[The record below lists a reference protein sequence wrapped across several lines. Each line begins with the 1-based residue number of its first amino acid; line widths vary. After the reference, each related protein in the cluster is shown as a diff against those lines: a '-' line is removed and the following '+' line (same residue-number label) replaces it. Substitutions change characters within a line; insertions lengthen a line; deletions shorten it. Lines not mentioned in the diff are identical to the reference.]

1 MQFRS
6 DSFTLD
12 LIIQLSLKKGAVVG
26 RRDVASL
33 PGGSARTLPTVPQRW
48 YGLCVCLCVCV
59 CVFVCVCAGY
69 DNLGLPPPSFSPYL
83 DTGATCLR
91 IFFRSADPFEE
102 HVGSW
107 YVNNTTHEPVLAV
120 RDHHCNGMRILHG
133 GCLMSF
139 VDFALFVATR
149 EVCLAPMLIA

>member
-1 MQFRS
+1 MHCRS

-12 LIIQLSLKKGAVVG
+12 LFIQLSLKKGAVVG

-48 YGLCVCLCVCV
+48 YGLCVC
-59 CVFVCVCAGY
+59 AGS
-69 DNLGLPPPSFSPYL
+69 DNLGYPPPPPFPDL
-83 DTGATCLR
+83 LTPAATCLR
-91 IFFRSADPFEE
+91 IFIRPADPFEE